1 MSRTA
6 RQWAWWTAAATLSF
20 ALAVSAS
27 GGRLDGA
34 ELEEYQAKAVF
45 LYKFASFI
53 EWPPEALRRGGDA
66 MTVCILGESPF
77 ERTLGAT
84 VRNKQVDGRGF
95 AVRQVADAKQ
105 AAGCHM
111 LFVTG
116 QGLKRYRSLRSE
128 LAASTGL
135 LVVGE
140 SEGFAA
146 TEGGV
151 INFKLIDGRLR
162 IEINV
167 AEAKRERLV
176 INSRLLGMADLVGR

>member
-1 MSRTA
+1 MRGTA
-6 RQWAWWTAAATLSF
+6 ANRWARWTAATL
-20 ALAVSAS
+20 ALTLCVPVSV
-27 GGRLDGA
+27 GRAGAA
-34 ELEEYQAKAVF
+34 ELEEYHAKAVF
-45 LYKFASFI
+45 LYKFAAFV
-53 EWPPEALRRGGDA
+53 EWPPEAQKRSCDA
-66 MTVCILGESPF
+66 VNVCILGQSPF
-77 ERTLGAT
+77 EQTLGAM

-95 AVRQVADAKQ
+95 AVRQIADAKQ

-140 SEGFAA
+140 SEGFAS

-167 AEAKRERLV
+167 AEAKREKLV